1 MPRKRARLG
10 TKLLAVLSIAL
21 ACLTIC
27 CHRERGATRIA
38 VIPKGASAEFWKSI
52 HAGAVKAGKELG
64 VEVLWKGP
72 LKDDDLKAQIDVVQS
87 FIAQGVSGITLAPL
101 SDKGL
106 ASAVG
111 QATAVKIPVIVFDS
125 DLKGKDHL
133 SFIATDNY
141 LGGKLGAQELARL
154 LGSKGNVIMLRYVEG
169 SASTAKREAG
179 FLDAIKAY
187 PGIHVISENQYGGAT
202 TESAFQSA
210 ESLLA
215 GTKAASGGVDG
226 VFCVAEATTLGM
238 LLALER
244 QGLGG
249 KVKFVGFDTSSKLVD
264 GLRHGSLN
272 ALVVQDPFKMGYLA
286 VKKMAEHLKGQ
297 AIESYIDTGVT
308 LVTRENLDEPRVHEL
323 VAPDLKK
330 WLSN

>member
-1 MPRKRARLG
+1 MKKTFALVCC
-10 TKLLAVLSIAL
+10 LVLSL
-21 ACLTIC
+21 LLVSCQK
-27 CHRERGATRIA
+27 ERNATRIA

-87 FIAQGVSGITLAPL
+87 FTAQGVSGITLAPL

-106 ASAVG
+106 ASVVQQAV
-111 QATAVKIPVIVFDS
+111 AVKIPVIVFDS

-141 LGGKLGAQELARL
+141 LGGKMGGEELARL
-154 LGSKGNVIMLRYVEG
+154 LGGKGNVIMMRYVEG
-169 SASTAKREAG
+169 SASTAKREQG
-179 FLDAIKAY
+179 FLDAMKGHPNIK
-187 PGIHVISENQYGGAT
+187 VISENQYGGAT
-202 TESAFQSA
+202 TESAFSSA

-226 VFCVAEATTLGM
+226 IFCVAEATTLGM
-238 LLALER
+238 LLALEK
-244 QGLGG
+244 QGLTG
-249 KVKFVGFDTSSKLVD
+249 KIKFVGFDTSSKLVD
-264 GLRHGSLN
+264 GVKRGPIN
-272 ALVVQDPFKMGYLA
+272 ALVVQDPFKMGYLS
-286 VKKMAEHLKGQ
+286 VKKMTEHLKGQ
-297 AIESYIDTGVT
+297 KIESYIDTGVT
-308 LVTRENLDEPRVHEL
+308 LVTQQNLAEPQIQEL

-330 WLSN
+330 WLNE

>member
-1 MPRKRARLG
+1 MPPHQRAAS
-10 TKLLAVLSIAL
+10 KLLTVLCLLIAL
-21 ACLTIC
+21 CIGA
-27 CHRERGATRIA
+27 CHRERNATRIA
-38 VIPKGASAEFWKSI
+38 VIPKGASAEFWKAI

-87 FIAQGVSGITLAPL
+87 FTAQGVSGITLAPL

-106 ASAVG
+106 AGAVQ
-111 QATAVKIPVIVFDS
+111 QAVAVKIPVIVFDS

-141 LGGKLGAQELARL
+141 AGGKLGGDELARL
-154 LGSKGNVIMLRYVEG
+154 LGGKGNVIMLRYVEG

-179 FLDAIKAY
+179 FLDAMKAH
-187 PGIHVISENQYGGAT
+187 PAIHVVSQNQYGGAT

-238 LLALER
+238 LLALEK

-249 KVKFVGFDTSSKLVD
+249 KLKFVGFDTSSKLVD
-264 GLRHGSLN
+264 GVKRGVVD

-286 VKKMAEHLKGQ
+286 VKKMSEHLRGK

-308 LVTRENLDEPRVHEL
+308 LVTPQNLQEPHIQEL
-323 VAPDLKK
+323 VAPDIQRWLK
-330 WLSN
+330 N

>member
-1 MPRKRARLG
+1 MPRHHERAVPRLL
-10 TKLLAVLSIAL
+10 TALCLALSCLLGA
-21 ACLTIC
+21 
-27 CHRERGATRIA
+27 CHRDRGATRIA
-38 VIPKGASAEFWKSI
+38 VVPKGASAEFWKAI

-64 VEVLWKGP
+64 VEILWKGP
-72 LKDDDLKAQIDVVQS
+72 IKDDDLKAQIDVVQS
-87 FIAQGVSGITLAPL
+87 FTAQGVSGITLAPL

-106 ASAVG
+106 AGAVH
-111 QATAVKIPVIVFDS
+111 QATAANIPVIVFDS

-141 LGGKLGAQELARL
+141 AGGKLGGEELARL
-154 LGSKGNVIMLRYVEG
+154 VGGKGNVIMLRYVEG

-179 FLDAIKAY
+179 FLDAMKTHPAIK
-187 PGIHVISENQYGGAT
+187 VVSENQYGGAT

-238 LLALER
+238 LLALEK

-249 KVKFVGFDTSSKLVD
+249 KLKFVGFDTSSKLVD
-264 GLRHGSLN
+264 GIHRGLLD
-272 ALVVQDPFKMGYLA
+272 AIVVQDPFKMGYLA
-286 VKKMAEHLKGQ
+286 VKKMSEHLKGQ
-297 AIESYIDTGVT
+297 TIESYIDTGVT
-308 LVTRENLDEPRVHEL
+308 LVTRQNLDEPQIAAL
-323 VAPDLKK
+323 VAPDVQR